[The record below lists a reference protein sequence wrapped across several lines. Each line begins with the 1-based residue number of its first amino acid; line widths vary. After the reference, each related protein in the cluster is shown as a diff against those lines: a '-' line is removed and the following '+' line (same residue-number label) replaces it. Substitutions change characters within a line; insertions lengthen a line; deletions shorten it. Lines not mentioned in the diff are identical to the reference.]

1 MTIFILL
8 EEGDFVAAY
17 RSRKEAEKTA
27 ASNDMRNF
35 HIIETT
41 LKG

>member
-1 MTIFILL
+1 MIIYILL

-17 RSRKEAEKTA
+17 RSRKEADKSA
-27 ASNDMRNF
+27 ASNDMRNW

-41 LKG
+41 LRG

>member
-1 MTIFILL
+1 MIIFVLL

-17 RSRKEAEKTA
+17 RSRKEAEKS
-27 ASNDMRNF
+27 ASENEMRNW

-41 LKG
+41 LRG

>member
-1 MTIFILL
+1 MNIFILL

-17 RSRKEAEKTA
+17 RSRKEAEKAA

-35 HIIETT
+35 QIIETT
-41 LKG
+41 LRG

>member
-1 MTIFILL
+1 MTVFILL

-17 RSRKEAEKTA
+17 RSRTEAEKAA

>member
-1 MTIFILL
+1 MTVFILL

-17 RSRKEAEKTA
+17 RSRQEAEKAA

>member
-1 MTIFILL
+1 MIIFILL

-17 RSRKEAEKTA
+17 RSRQEAEKAA
-27 ASNDMRNF
+27 ASYGMRNF

>member
-1 MTIFILL
+1 MIIFILL

-17 RSRKEAEKTA
+17 RSRTEAEKSA
-27 ASNDMRNF
+27 ASNEMRNF

-41 LKG
+41 LRG

>member
-1 MTIFILL
+1 MIIFVLL

-17 RSRKEAEKTA
+17 RSRKEAEKSA
-27 ASNDMRNF
+27 LSNDMRNW

-41 LKG
+41 IR

>member
-8 EEGDFVAAY
+8 EEGEFVAAY
-17 RSRKEAEKTA
+17 RSRKEAEKSA
-27 ASNDMRNF
+27 LENDIRNM